1 MAAAQYQI
9 NTGTPDGN
17 NGDLVRDA
25 FVKTQDNFTS
35 LFNSQPPTLYRPNAA
50 IDFSINHMIG
60 FKYYVQLHKFIID
73 GEDYELSAGGTLTLS
88 AADATLSRI
97 DVIVGR
103 LNTTDPANPTVSIE
117 VIEGVLSSQPVEPA
131 INLLTE
137 VKLSVKLILAN
148 QTTDGKS
155 TSNMFYDENIEWTNT
170 SLPTGANLDY
180 ITGPFNGIKNIYLP
194 AISTTPEIL
203 SWSNASMVPLPVS
216 NGKFVFA
223 IKSAANRGVDTTIS
237 IKLTNS
243 VSTDYHIRSFSL
255 DNDLS
260 NFGYTFSGATVWDVI
275 SIPMEEIPG
284 SKTNL
289 TEFDQ
294 VSLTISNSSELAI
307 DWIHIED
314 GVEEVDPAKDIIP
327 AGLEGVVETGSQ
339 DDQNIIVKLGGED
352 YPVIIDQD
360 KGQLIAGENDVVT
373 YDTSFKAYAGDV
385 TVDPE
390 ESYGALYHAG
400 VRFREFDS
408 GSYFVRGEYTK
419 DGFAFADS
427 VDPSLRIDVV
437 PSALTTDITVTLPTG
452 AGKLALTSEI
462 PSIVAG
468 TGIAVNYVG
477 TAATISS
484 TGGGG
489 GSGGTELIDEGNG
502 NGLVITGRTAANY
515 GNVGALAVD
524 LSYSADPSTTA
535 GATGEYSTIA
545 GGYDNTASAVYGV
558 VGGGY
563 GNTAS
568 GDYGTLVAG
577 GANNTASAYYAVISG
592 GTSNSASGQYSIV
605 AGGNTNSASGQ
616 YGVVGGGA
624 ENQASG
630 DYSTV
635 TGRWNIAPSYGETSS
650 GVYSTTYTA
659 ADALDLDPTDR
670 LFNLGNGLN
679 NNNRSDAF
687 TILKAGEVL
696 APSLTTSMIDSAAN
710 SVLTTKEWVT
720 ANGGGGTK
728 ITNEGSG
735 NGLGYSYRG
744 PGQGL
749 GTIGAGAVCFTNR
762 SIPMMGSLPDTAG
775 ATGTASVVTGGKD
788 NTASSTYSTISGG
801 FNNTASA
808 VNSTVGGGLNNQAT
822 ASRAT
827 IAGGDDNTA
836 SGVLSAIGG
845 GEENIASG
853 AGATV
858 GGGYTNS
865 ASGQYS
871 TISGGYGNV
880 ASAEEAFIGGGE
892 KNTASAI
899 YSVAVGGYEN
909 TSSAYASFVGGGI
922 YNTAS
927 AEYSIVLGG
936 DTNTASGNFSMASGK
951 RNEAFSYAET
961 AFGVYSTD
969 YVPVST
975 TAHNV
980 ADKIFNIGNGVSAAA
995 KSDALTVLKGGE
1007 VLAPSAT
1014 TALIDAAAD
1023 SVLTTKEWVVANSG
1037 GGGGGTALLDEGNG
1051 DGLVVSG
1058 RTAANYGNVGLN
1070 AVDLGY
1076 SSAASTTIGATA
1088 NYTTVGGGYNNTA
1101 STYNATVSG
1110 GYTNTASG
1118 GNATIGGGYGNTGSG
1133 YYSTISGGGSNSV
1146 SGYQSTI
1153 GGGYTN
1159 NIDVDSQQST
1169 IGGGTGNAITGFRY
1183 STIGGGRT
1191 NSVTALNGT
1200 VGGGFDNDATSV
1212 YASIGGGQGNVTSG
1226 GTGSVGHMTISGG
1239 KSNTASG
1246 VYSTVTG
1253 GLSNTASGLYATAG
1267 GQGNTAGDGETV
1279 FGQYATAGTA
1289 RAFAIGAGTVGTPS
1303 NVLEVYKSGGIVFNP
1318 SSQPG
1323 ETIAGMMYYDSTSNV
1338 FKFYNGTAWLQIQ
1351 TVV

>member
-255 DNDLS
+255 VNDLL

-360 KGQLIAGENDVVT
+360 KGQLIAGENNVVT
-373 YDTSFKAYAGDV
+373 YDSSFEAYEGDV
-385 TVDPE
+385 TVNPE

-400 VRFREFDS
+400 VRFREFGT

-452 AGKLALTSEI
+452 SGKLALTSDI
-462 PSIVAG
+462 IG
-468 TGIAVNYVG
+468 
-477 TAATISS
+477 
-484 TGGGG
+484 
-489 GSGGTELIDEGNG
+489 GGTELINEGNG
-502 NGLVITGRTAANY
+502 NGLVIIGRTAANY
-515 GNVGALAVD
+515 GNVGLNAVD
-524 LSYSADPSTTA
+524 LSTSSAASTTK
-535 GATGEYSTIA
+535 GATGANSTI
-545 GGYDNTASAVYGV
+545 
-558 VGGGY
+558 GGGI
-563 GNTAS
+563 NSIAS
-568 GDYGTLVAG
+568 G
-577 GANNTASAYYAVISG
+577 SR
-592 GTSNSASGQYSIV
+592 
-605 AGGNTNSASGQ
+605 
-616 YGVVGGGA
+616 
-624 ENQASG
+624 
-630 DYSTV
+630 STV
-635 TGRWNIAPSYGETSS
+635 
-650 GVYSTTYTA
+650 
-659 ADALDLDPTDR
+659 
-670 LFNLGNGLN
+670 
-679 NNNRSDAF
+679 
-687 TILKAGEVL
+687 
-696 APSLTTSMIDSAAN
+696 
-710 SVLTTKEWVT
+710 
-720 ANGGGGTK
+720 
-728 ITNEGSG
+728 
-735 NGLGYSYRG
+735 
-744 PGQGL
+744 
-749 GTIGAGAVCFTNR
+749 
-762 SIPMMGSLPDTAG
+762 
-775 ATGTASVVTGGKD
+775 
-788 NTASSTYSTISGG
+788 
-801 FNNTASA
+801 
-808 VNSTVGGGLNNQAT
+808 
-822 ASRAT
+822 
-827 IAGGDDNTA
+827 AGGDDNLA
-836 SGVLSAIGG
+836 SGVLSTIGG
-845 GEENIASG
+845 GEENIAS
-853 AGATV
+853 AWGATV
-858 GGGYTNS
+858 GGGYSNTSS
-865 ASGQYS
+865 AVYS

-880 ASAEEAFIGGGE
+880 ASAEETFIGGGE
-892 KNTASAI
+892 DNTASAQ
-899 YSVAVGGYEN
+899 YSIAVGGYSN
-909 TSSAYASFVGGGI
+909 TSSAYASFIGGGTN
-922 YNTAS
+922 NTAS
-927 AEYSIVLGG
+927 ADYSIVLGG
-936 DTNTASGNFSMASGK
+936 DNNTASGDFSIVAGGK

-961 AFGVYSTD
+961 AFGMHSTD
-969 YVPVST
+969 YVPAST

-980 ADKIFNIGNGVSAAA
+980 ADKIFNIGNGVSSAA

-1037 GGGGGTALLDEGNG
+1037 GGGSGGTALLDEGNG
-1051 DGLVVSG
+1051 DGLVIAG

-1070 AVDLGY
+1070 AVDLGFNDTT
-1076 SSAASTTIGATA
+1076 SSTAGATG
-1088 NYTTVGGGYNNTA
+1088 TKSTLGGGYNNTA
-1101 STYNATVSG
+1101 SGYNSTIAGGSNNTASGYDDTISGGGGNTSVDGGTISGGYNNTIISDEAGSNSCAIGGGSANTVSGTYSTVSGGYNNTISSYMFSTIGGGTTNTISGYGSNTISG
-1110 GYTNTASG
+1110 GYTNTISDVEA
-1118 GNATIGGGYGNTGSG
+1118 ATIGGGSNNTASGSSSTVSGGYGNSATAELATVSGGTDSNATGTKSTVGGGGNHTASG
-1133 YYSTISGGGSNSV
+1133 VYSAISGGMSNTASGVYSAVSGGMNNTASGDYAAISGGGFHTASGNYTSIGGGSSNTV
-1146 SGYQSTI
+1146 SSYQSTVS
-1153 GGGYTN
+1153 GGFSN

-1239 KSNTASG
+1239 KTNTASG

-1253 GLSNTASGLYATAG
+1253 GLNNTASGLYATAG